1 MILVGIDI
9 GKNQHTFSVIDKGT
23 GEILLNP
30 SVFDNNQ
37 NGFLLLIKKLSA
49 YNKSGLLIGMEDTG
63 HYHFALLKY
72 LLDRRYSV
80 ALINPT
86 TTDLT
91 RKIQGGI
98 TKNDNGEYKYTVTT
112 HTNADV
118 PVYALGYGT
127 ECFNNTTVDNTD
139 ISKFI
144 AKIYSSQTFGE

>member
-9 GKNQHTFSVIDKGT
+9 GKNKHTFSIIDKGT

-37 NGFLLLIKKLSA
+37 NGFRFLIEKLSDYA
-49 YNKSGLLIGMEDTG
+49 KSELLIGMEDTG

-72 LLDRRYSV
+72 LLDNRYTV

-98 TKNDNGEYKYTVTT
+98 TKKR
-112 HTNADV
+112 
-118 PVYALGYGT
+118 
-127 ECFNNTTVDNTD
+127 
-139 ISKFI
+139 
-144 AKIYSSQTFGE
+144 SS

>member
-1 MILVGIDI
+1 MDTHYIILRKECIIMILVGIDI
-9 GKNQHTFSVIDKGT
+9 GKNKHTFSVIDKET
-23 GEILLNP
+23 GEILLKP

-49 YNKSGLLIGMEDTG
+49 YNKSKLLIGMEDTG

-72 LLDRRYSV
+72 LLDNRYTV

-98 TKNDNGEYKYTVTT
+98 TKNDPLDSITIC
-112 HTNADV
+112 DV
-118 PVYALGYGT
+118 I
-127 ECFNNTTVDNTD
+127 CNHIFSIN
-139 ISKFI
+139 IF
-144 AKIYSSQTFGE
+144 

>member
-9 GKNQHTFSVIDKGT
+9 GKNKHTFSVVEKES

-30 SVFDNNQ
+30 SEFDNNQ
-37 NGFLLLIKKLSA
+37 NGFLLLINSLSRYA
-49 YNKSGLLIGMEDTG
+49 KSELLIGMEDTG

-72 LLDRRYSV
+72 LLDSQYAV

-98 TKNDNGEYKYTVTT
+98 TKNDPLDSLT
-112 HTNADV
+112 
-118 PVYALGYGT
+118 
-127 ECFNNTTVDNTD
+127 
-139 ISKFI
+139 I
-144 AKIYSSQTFGE
+144 